1 MAAMT
6 IKISLIPNGPI
17 KLDADGEDFPVLGNA
32 VGDDITLEKTAFL
45 CRCGSS
51 QNKPY
56 CDGAHAKDGY
66 TDENRCDRDALLDAE
81 APGITVHFNRAI
93 CSGAGECVRGLPAV
107 LVSGAKDWIRPAE
120 ASVDEVIDTVRRCPT
135 GALTYSAGGE
145 VHRRDEPDV
154 TVRIVKNGPY
164 EITGPV
170 DFEAPKWSE
179 NASKTCFALCRCG
192 KSANAPFCDYTHG
205 EEGWEDT
212 R

>member
-1 MAAMT
+1 MA
-6 IKISLIPNGPI
+6 IKFSLIPNGPI
-17 KLDADGEDFPVLGNA
+17 KLSAEGEDLPLLRTDA
-32 VGDDITLEKTAFL
+32 GDDIALEKQAFL
-45 CRCGSS
+45 CRCGASR
-51 QNKPY
+51 NKPY
-56 CDGAHAKDGY
+56 CDGAHKADGY
-66 TDENRCDRDALLDAE
+66 TDENHCDRDALLNAE
-81 APGITVHFNRAI
+81 APGITVHFNRSI

-107 LVSGAKDWIRPAE
+107 FISGAKDWIQPGE

-135 GALTYSAGGE
+135 GALTYSVGGE
-145 VHRRDEPDV
+145 LQRRDEAEV
-154 TVRIVKNGPY
+154 SVRIVKNGPY

-212 R
+212 Q